1 MGLYT
6 KALKK
11 SLWAFHVPA
20 SGCNNCDIEAVD
32 ALTPRFDVERFGI
45 KLVGS
50 PRHADALLITG
61 PVSAHCAKRVEEAY
75 KQMSKPCVVVCIG
88 VCACSMGVF
97 RDAYSVAG
105 PPDKIIKAVDP
116 DAIIAYIP
124 GCPPKPETII
134 AGIVKALGT
143 L

>member
-1 MGLYT
+1 MSLTMWG
-6 KALKK
+6 LKK
-11 SLWAFHVPA
+11 SPWVYHVALSP
-20 SGCNNCDIEAVD
+20 CNNCDIEAVD
-32 ALTPRFDVERFGI
+32 VLTPRFDVERFGI

-61 PVSAHCAKRVEEAY
+61 PVSAHCAKRLVEAY
-75 KQMSKPCVVVCIG
+75 KQMAKPCVVVCIG
-88 VCACSMGVF
+88 ACACSMGVF

-105 PPDKIIKAVDP
+105 PPDKIIKAIDP
-116 DAIIAYIP
+116 DAVIAYIP

-134 AGIVKALGT
+134 AGIVKTLGT